1 MPPQQRSIYY
11 NQRTTP
17 PFTGGRASRL
27 RPADE
32 AHALS
37 RRVGRTTRPTGAT
50 GVPGEGT
57 ARHADLNLG
66 GLAPANHNT
75 SQRSTTLRTSRR
87 SKRRSQ
93 KQPLQS
99 TLNVGHPG
107 NSPGH
112 PSPAA
117 TPPASPR
124 RRCVRGE
131 KWKPSDNPVH
141 APAGENGRVAHG
153 RAQRGW
159 IGAWLAPLEPHASAA
174 SQGGAGTQRDPTL
187 SAPGRVKQDG
197 VCRRQHCR

>member
-1 MPPQQRSIYY
+1 MRKQAP
-11 NQRTTP
+11 
-17 PFTGGRASRL
+17 TGRQSARAESADREDYEASR
-27 RPADE
+27 RDRS
-32 AHALS
+32 S
-37 RRVGRTTRPTGAT
+37 RRRDCTTCRPESWRTSA
-50 GVPGEGT
+50 GEPQHV
-57 ARHADLNLG
+57 AEVNF
-66 GLAPANHNT
+66 
-75 SQRSTTLRTSRR
+75 LRTSRR